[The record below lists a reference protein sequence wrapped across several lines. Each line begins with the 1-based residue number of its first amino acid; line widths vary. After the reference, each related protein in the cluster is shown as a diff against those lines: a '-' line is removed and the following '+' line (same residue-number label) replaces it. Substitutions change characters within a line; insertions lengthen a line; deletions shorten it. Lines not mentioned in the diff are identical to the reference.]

1 MVMKA
6 EGLKRKGIVWLSSY
20 PRSGNTWVRNFLYS
34 LLSLRGGAGETAN
47 INKLHEYS
55 VWDIAAPRFEKVLG
69 KKIATAS
76 RSEIAAARPK
86 VQKRMVTEA
95 NGPIL
100 VKTHN
105 ALVLDRG
112 VPTINMAVTS
122 GAVYIVRNPL
132 DVAISFAHHFGVDF
146 DEAIRRMNRRGVE
159 TDVAETVAYEVYG
172 SWSENVM
179 SWTYKAH
186 PAIYVMRYEDM
197 LGSPLEIFKGLATHL
212 LIEASDS
219 DIEQALDLSSF
230 ETAKQQEKAAGYR
243 ERPMQSPA
251 FFREGRAEQWRE
263 ALSPDQVTSIVA
275 AHREQMA
282 RFGYVPAG
290 F

>member
-1 MVMKA
+1 MKA
-6 EGLKRKGIVWLSSY
+6 EGLKQKGIVWLSSY
-20 PRSGNTWVRNFLYS
+20 PRSGNTWTRNFLYS
-34 LLSLRGGAGETAN
+34 LLSTGDQAHGTPH
-47 INKLHEYS
+47 INRLHEYS
-55 VWDIAAPRFEKVLG
+55 VWDIAATRFEKVLG
-69 KKIATAS
+69 KKIASAS
-76 RSEIAAARPK
+76 RAEIAAARPK

-95 NGPIL
+95 SGPIF

-112 VPTINMAVTS
+112 VPTINMKMTA

-132 DVAISFAHHFGVDF
+132 DVVVSFAHHFGVDLN
-146 DEAIRRMNRRGVE
+146 EAIRRLNHKGVE
-159 TDVAETVAYEVYG
+159 TDVTDEVAYEIYG

-179 SWTYKAH
+179 SWTRKPH

-197 LGSPLEIFKGLATHL
+197 LASPHATFKGLSAHL
-212 LIEASDS
+212 LIDASDA
-219 DIEQALDLSSF
+219 DIARALDLSSF
-230 ETAKQQEKAAGYR
+230 DKAKEQEKAKGYR
-243 ERPMQSPA
+243 ERPIQSPA

-263 ALSPDQVTSIVA
+263 VLNPEQIARIVA

-290 F
+290 L